1 VKIVIG
7 LQHCLYQIFAV
18 ATIGK
23 CIAIVTPN
31 YILRK
36 SY

>member
-1 VKIVIG
+1 LLFS

-18 ATIGK
+18 ATVAK

-36 SY
+36 